1 VQRTRTTIAKRL
13 LRLSPA
19 AYALGLVA
27 PAAAV
32 GQLAGT
38 IAIDSDYRLRGQS
51 VSGVRPAASVEAS
64 YDDRSGLYLGGS
76 AVVELGHGLRF
87 LGVVADAG
95 YAKRL
100 NEHVTVDA
108 GVLRTQLRPAER
120 YAPAYEY
127 TEVYAGAYVGP
138 VAARVY
144 YSPDYRNSAMSTLY
158 GEIEAGFE
166 PARNWHV
173 SGHVGVLTYLSSN
186 YPYRNGESVVD
197 WRVMVSRQFGRFEV
211 HSALSGRGHGRDSR
225 GAGEYGTALIVG
237 AAYNF

>member
-1 VQRTRTTIAKRL
+1 VQGTRTIIAKRL

-27 PAAAV
+27 PTAAV

-51 VSGVRPAASVEAS
+51 VSGVRPAASAEVS
-64 YDDRSGLYLGGS
+64 YDDPSGLYLGAS
-76 AVVELGHGLRF
+76 AVVELGHGVRF

-100 NEHVTVDA
+100 NEHVTLDA
-108 GVLRTQLRPAER
+108 GLLRTQLRPAVR

-144 YSPDYRNSAMSTLY
+144 YSPDYRSSAMATLY

-166 PARNWHV
+166 PARNWRV
-173 SGHVGVLTYLSSN
+173 SGHVGVLTCLSSN
-186 YPYRNGESVVD
+186 YPYRNGESVLD
-197 WRVMVSRQFGRFEV
+197 WRLSVSRQFGRFEV
-211 HSALSGRGHGRDSR
+211 HSALSGRGNGGDSG
-225 GAGEYGTALIVG
+225 GAGLYGTAMIVG